1 MDPYFTLVS
10 LVSWAVD
17 KNMAIVSKMRHDRK
31 GIPKEL
37 KFVASREEK
46 SVMYVYHTKE
56 KIMLNF
62 HINKKKM
69 GKKNVI
75 VLSSMHDSVKITKDQ
90 RKKPCVHAMYDH
102 CKRRC

>member
-37 KFVASREEK
+37 KSVASREEK

-56 KIMLNF
+56 KIMLTF
-62 HINKKKM
+62 HINKRKWVRKM
-69 GKKNVI
+69 L
-75 VLSSMHDSVKITKDQ
+75 LSCLQCMTV
-90 RKKPCVHAMYDH
+90 
-102 CKRRC
+102 